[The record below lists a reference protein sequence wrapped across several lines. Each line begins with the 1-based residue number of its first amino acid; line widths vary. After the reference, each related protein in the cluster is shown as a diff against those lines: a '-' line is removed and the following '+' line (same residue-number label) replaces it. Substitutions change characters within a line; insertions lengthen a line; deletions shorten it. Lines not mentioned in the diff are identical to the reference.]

1 MENSK
6 AFLKLNSSFSIKTLT
21 NITNPKI
28 MKSSTLFLHPLKREI
43 LHLIENSNGA
53 YYGDIVRKMKRSSS
67 VVLKHIMELKQDGY
81 LKKDRQGGKFLSI
94 R

>member
-1 MENSK
+1 MENRK
-6 AFLKLNSSFSIKTLT
+6 AFMKLKSSFPIKGFI
-21 NITNPKI
+21 NISNPDI

-53 YYGDIVRKMKRSSS
+53 YYGDIVRQMKRSSS
-67 VVLKHIMELKQDGY
+67 VVIKHIMELKQDGY
-81 LKKDRQGGKFLSI
+81 LKKDQQGGKFISI